1 MTESDLATRVQAEQ
15 FPGPADEILYAGTR
29 RRRRGLSG
37 LRQGS
42 GVPRRAVP
50 LAAPDREPHLL
61 ETVRPGVF
69 AAGRGRGRARCCAAR
84 ATGADAGRLARRRPR
99 PGVPAQ
105 PPRPV
110 HRRPPR
116 QLRGHG
122 RLRSEPP
129 EGAAAPSRACRRR
142 RSTPRPR
149 GGSRPSRRAGRPS
162 RPAGRRSPR
171 RRRRRQS
178 RLHRTLSSFSL
189 ARSLA
194 QRSIVTGPR
203 GRAQHSSA

>member
-69 AAGRGRGRARCCAAR
+69 AAG
-84 ATGADAGRLARRRPR
+84 D
-99 PGVPAQ
+99 V
-105 PPRPV
+105 
-110 HRRPPR
+110 
-116 QLRGHG
+116 
-122 RLRSEPP
+122 
-129 EGAAAPSRACRRR
+129 
-142 RSTPRPR
+142 
-149 GGSRPSRRAGRPS
+149 RAGDDQRV
-162 RPAGRRSPR
+162 AGAVGDG
-171 RRRRRQS
+171 
-178 RLHRTLSSFSL
+178 SL
-189 ARSLA
+189 AVRFA
-194 QRSIVTGPR
+194 HQTRTT
-203 GRAQHSSA
+203 